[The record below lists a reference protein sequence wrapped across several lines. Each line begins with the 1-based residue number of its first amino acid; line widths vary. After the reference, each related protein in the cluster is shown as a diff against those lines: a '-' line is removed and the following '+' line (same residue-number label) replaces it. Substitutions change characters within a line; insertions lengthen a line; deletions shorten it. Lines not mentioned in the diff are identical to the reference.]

1 MIRES
6 RLVVLPEDRRP
17 ACAQLHKRSEF
28 GALQLSVFN
37 HNSRRIHLPPGLCLC
52 PERPV
57 DSVSDF
63 AREMNALNLDHAPVP
78 RSISFP
84 PSFPAVIKGQR
95 RPRCTGCPTQNKD
108 SLRTIL
114 DPIPIGSAR
123 TVELQSGITIWRFSV
138 KTPDPQLGILPS
150 NSIAATSPDVVHS
163 RRNGGTFIAESHSDS
178 DTSERA
184 DRLPPVAARPERAEP
199 DLQPQSLSQRK
210 LQAHFGRQ
218 IPMDRV

>member
-6 RLVVLPEDRRP
+6 WLVVLPEDRRP

-84 PSFPAVIKGQR
+84 PSLPAVIKGQR

-138 KTPDPQLGILPS
+138 KTPIHNLGSCPATQSRQHPPTWSTQGGMVGHSSRSRIQTAIPQK
-150 NSIAATSPDVVHS
+150 
-163 RRNGGTFIAESHSDS
+163 
-178 DTSERA
+178 
-184 DRLPPVAARPERAEP
+184 EP
-199 DLQPQSLSQRK
+199 IVCPLSQRDQREQSLISSHK
-210 LQAHFGRQ
+210 A
-218 IPMDRV
+218 